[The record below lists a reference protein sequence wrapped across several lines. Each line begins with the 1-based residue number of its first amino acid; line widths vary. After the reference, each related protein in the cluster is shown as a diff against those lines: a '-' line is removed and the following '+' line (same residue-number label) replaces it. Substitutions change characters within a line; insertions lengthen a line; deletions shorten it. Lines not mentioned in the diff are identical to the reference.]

1 MMDGLA
7 ALVSVPIWVYLG
19 YFGAL
24 NRDWMFKVL
33 HQFQI
38 GIFVVLGVA
47 ALALGWVWWRR
58 RRASQRLP

>member
-1 MMDGLA
+1 MDGLA
-7 ALVSVPIWVYLG
+7 ALVSVPIWIYLG

-24 NRDWMFKVL
+24 NREWMFSVL

-38 GIFVVLGVA
+38 GIFVLLGVG
-47 ALALGWVWWRR
+47 ALTLGWVWWRR